1 MAATR
6 GARITPQVVALRT
19 RLEGMGVKLVD
30 AGGRLR
36 VEAPPGAL
44 SDELKQAIR
53 RHKDALLALIRLG
66 EPSAPARDDGGERRE
81 LLAGLHRHGVR
92 VWIEDGELAMSGP
105 APERLRAMIRRNEA
119 WLREELVR
127 RYDHDRA
134 LDVTAQVI
142 HRATSGMDGSDPLP
156 EAARAALDDVDRAA
170 VAEDWIGLLAALAR
184 FESEVAGRGA

>member
-1 MAATR
+1 MTSATR
-6 GARITPQVVALRT
+6 TARITPQVVALRR

-66 EPSAPARDDGGERRE
+66 EPPAPARDDASERRGF
-81 LLAGLHRHGVR
+81 LAEMHRHGVR
-92 VWIEDGELAMSGP
+92 VRLDAGRPVPIGPASARLLRMIETHKEWLRGELSRP
-105 APERLRAMIRRNEA
+105 
-119 WLREELVR
+119 
-127 RYDHDRA
+127 YDHDRA
-134 LDVTAQVI
+134 LDVAAQVI
-142 HRATSGMDGSDPLP
+142 YRATSRMDGFTPLP
-156 EAARAALDDVDRAA
+156 EAARQALDDVDRAA

-184 FESEVAGRGA
+184 FESEVMTHA